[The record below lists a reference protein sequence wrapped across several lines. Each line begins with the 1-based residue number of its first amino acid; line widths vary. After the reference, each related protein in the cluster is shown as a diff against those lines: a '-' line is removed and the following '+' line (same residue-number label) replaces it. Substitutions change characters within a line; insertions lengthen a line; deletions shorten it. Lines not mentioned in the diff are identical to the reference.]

1 MICVKNDRWFVLKWQ
16 IYIISVSHQNQNN
29 GLPCCSTPRR
39 ISFLCFVLIQTSLHE
54 GDAWY
59 HFVVIFTCLLLT
71 LYFIC
76 NSMAINLIWI
86 ELDWIEKPE
95 FWHISAFFGVK
106 SISDIP
112 VNQVSAS
119 HSEHFLKKKWH
130 KTPKNPILPYIW
142 LSKINFKKSKLR
154 NQSFN
159 STVFWQCWC
168 AYMSQISER
177 SDKSSGGLFDW
188 KQVDGPTVLHQIS
201 LSVFLPYQWDI
212 KSQLHS
218 HLPPPA

>member
-1 MICVKNDRWFVLKWQ
+1 MPSLHLYHWYATFVSLKCEHRYLSDMEPISPPGFLAPIVILWMICVKNDRWFVLKWQ

-86 ELDWIEKPE
+86 ELNWIN
-95 FWHISAFFGVK
+95 SNQDRVK
-106 SISDIP
+106 
-112 VNQVSAS
+112 
-119 HSEHFLKKKWH
+119 WYR
-130 KTPKNPILPYIW
+130 YIALW
-142 LSKINFKKSKLR
+142 YNLEI
-154 NQSFN
+154 
-159 STVFWQCWC
+159 
-168 AYMSQISER
+168 
-177 SDKSSGGLFDW
+177 DKE
-188 KQVDGPTVLHQIS
+188 
-201 LSVFLPYQWDI
+201 
-212 KSQLHS
+212 
-218 HLPPPA
+218 